1 MSLLA
6 KIEAILYLKGQSLSI
21 AGLAE
26 LAGCDRTEVEEALI
40 QLMSDY
46 AHRDSALE
54 VVETDSGYSLQL
66 REAYRSLMQKLSST
80 GVRSW
85 GIKNFSRDRPQGWHY
100 PNRFSR
106 IKRVRSLS
114 TSHRT
119 RRTGICSETQT
130 S

>member
-66 REAYRSLMQKLSST
+66 REAYRSLMQSK
-80 GVRSW
+80 
-85 GIKNFSRDRPQGWHY
+85 
-100 PNRFSR
+100 
-106 IKRVRSLS
+106 
-114 TSHRT
+114 
-119 RRTGICSETQT
+119 
-130 S
+130 